1 MKKSFW
7 LLSAGF
13 MAVAAPAAAQ
23 TTGEADATQG
33 QGSAQAPEQEPVP
46 GEETSQDAGD
56 IIVTATRRN
65 QALSDVPIAV
75 SAVSGAQLQASGATD
90 IRQLNQLSPSLLV
103 SSTSS
108 EAGAGVARI
117 RGIGTVGDNP
127 GLESSVALFIDGVY
141 RSRTGVGLTELGAI
155 DRVEVL
161 RGPQGTLFGR
171 NASAGLINIITQ
183 RPSFDFGGTA
193 ALSYGNYDYMRA
205 DVGVTGPITEHVA
218 ARLDG
223 VWMKRDGFLTD
234 IISGRKIN
242 DRDRYL
248 VRGQLLYEPSS
259 DFTVRLIGDYTK
271 RDEECCGAIYAP
283 LINYARDPAT
293 PAGQIGNSS
302 VVPASFATVL
312 RSLRDPAGNPV
323 FINDDIN
330 RRQTAITPGRD
341 YRSDVEDWGVSLE
354 VNYDFGGA
362 ELTSI
367 TGYRD
372 FLLKRGQDADFNNY
386 DILYRD
392 RERRGFETFTQEL
405 RLQGE
410 AFDDRLDW
418 LVGAYYAD
426 ETLELS
432 DNLKFGTQ
440 FGQFANITVGLNP
453 ALAAFPALGGFA
465 NLPGVVNGL
474 LAANPAIPA
483 AARGA
488 IVAQIQP
495 VLLSNVGISRDDF
508 RQKSRNYALFTHNI
522 FEVTDRLNLTLGIR
536 YTNERKTL
544 DASLLSNNQGCA
556 SIRGS
561 LTRLSALAAANPGLA
576 PIINAPGTGVLAVLT
591 GLAPIPCVANL
602 NTTVD
607 GQYNGRRSED
617 EFSGTAVLSF
627 KPTPDLLTYASYSK
641 GYKAGGFNLD
651 RSGLSATAPS
661 AANLQFEPE
670 KVDAFELGAK
680 YNGRLIDI
688 NVAAFYQVFDQFQL
702 NTFNGINFLVE
713 NIQACSDALGAPP
726 AGSIFGSC
734 DPAKIRGGVTTK
746 GAEIEAFIYPMQ
758 DFQISTGVTLV
769 DTKYRERLVGLGG
782 RPLVNDLFLLPGKR
796 LSNSAAAV
804 VTGSVSYNPEISGN
818 GMRALIYTD
827 FRYQSEIN
835 TGSDLDIE
843 KRQEGVMVMN
853 ARLGLQGPD
862 RRWGVEL
869 WAQNLFDV
877 DYSQVYFDAPF
888 QPLGGPPGGRVT
900 NLPRGGTLA
909 ADRSTALFGR
919 FLAEPRTYG
928 ITVRTRF

>member
-1 MKKSFW
+1 
-7 LLSAGF
+7 
-13 MAVAAPAAAQ
+13 
-23 TTGEADATQG
+23 
-33 QGSAQAPEQEPVP
+33 
-46 GEETSQDAGD
+46 
-56 IIVTATRRN
+56 
-65 QALSDVPIAV
+65 
-75 SAVSGAQLQASGATD
+75 
-90 IRQLNQLSPSLLV
+90 
-103 SSTSS
+103 
-108 EAGAGVARI
+108 
-117 RGIGTVGDNP
+117 
-127 GLESSVALFIDGVY
+127 
-141 RSRTGVGLTELGAI
+141 
-155 DRVEVL
+155 
-161 RGPQGTLFGR
+161 
-171 NASAGLINIITQ
+171 
-183 RPSFDFGGTA
+183 
-193 ALSYGNYDYMRA
+193 
-205 DVGVTGPITEHVA
+205 
-218 ARLDG
+218 
-223 VWMKRDGFLTD
+223 
-234 IISGRKIN
+234 
-242 DRDRYL
+242 
-248 VRGQLLYEPSS
+248 
-259 DFTVRLIGDYTK
+259 
-271 RDEECCGAIYAP
+271 
-283 LINYARDPAT
+283 
-293 PAGQIGNSS
+293 
-302 VVPASFATVL
+302 
-312 RSLRDPAGNPV
+312 
-323 FINDDIN
+323 
-330 RRQTAITPGRD
+330 
-341 YRSDVEDWGVSLE
+341 
-354 VNYDFGGA
+354 
-362 ELTSI
+362 
-367 TGYRD
+367 
-372 FLLKRGQDADFNNY
+372 
-386 DILYRD
+386 
-392 RERRGFETFTQEL
+392 
-405 RLQGE
+405 
-410 AFDDRLDW
+410 
-418 LVGAYYAD
+418 
-426 ETLELS
+426 
-432 DNLKFGTQ
+432 
-440 FGQFANITVGLNP
+440 
-453 ALAAFPALGGFA
+453 
-465 NLPGVVNGL
+465 
-474 LAANPAIPA
+474 
-483 AARGA
+483 
-488 IVAQIQP
+488 
-495 VLLSNVGISRDDF
+495 
-508 RQKSRNYALFTHNI
+508 
-522 FEVTDRLNLTLGIR
+522 LGIR

-627 KPTPDLLTYASYSK
+627 KPTPNLLTYASYSK